1 MSEQPAK
8 SAIDWKKFRDERVP
22 EVAADDPVLQRVRAQ
37 LAALDKYP
45 PMDGNE
51 PTTGRSY
58 AALRQELRQSLLDE
72 IERYRWRRAGFTVTQ
87 EMLDAVRE

>member
-1 MSEQPAK
+1 M
-8 SAIDWKKFRDERVP
+8 SAINWKKFRDERVP
-22 EVAADDPVLQRVRAQ
+22 EVPEDDPVLGLVRAQ

-58 AALRQELRQSLLDE
+58 AALRQELRQSILDE
-72 IERYRWRRAGFTVTQ
+72 IERYRWRKAVFDVTP
-87 EMLDAVRE
+87 EMLGELRDKR